1 MNMRRWAMA
10 VLILLLAVNPVLA
23 DKADV
28 INVKVTESGPGSYD
42 FAVTVRHNDG
52 GWKHYADSWDVVAPD
67 GKVLGTR
74 TLYHPHVNE
83 QPFTRS
89 LSGIKIPENI
99 DSVILRAHCSV
110 HGNGGKEFLIKLPDK

>member
-42 FAVTVRHNDG
+42 FAVTARHNDG

-99 DSVILRAHCSV
+99 DSVILRAHC
-110 HGNGGKEFLIKLPDK
+110 